1 MLSSFGAPLNVA
13 VAGSNGGI
21 GQALHSALAT
31 APNVAHA
38 FALSRAAGNGPEDV
52 YLDIEDE
59 ASIAA
64 AAGKLA
70 ERVQAIDLV
79 IVATGILH
87 DGTDMQPEKALRM
100 LDPAALERAFRVNA
114 TGPALVAKHFLP
126 LLPRDEKA
134 AFAALSA
141 RVGSIADNGLGGWY
155 AYRASKAALNMLIRN
170 MSIELARR
178 HPMALCVGLHPGTVD
193 TRLSAPFQRSA
204 SEGKLFTPAR
214 AAGHLLDVLDR
225 LGPADSGGVFAW
237 DGQRI
242 PE

>member
-64 AAGKLA
+64 AAQNLA

-79 IVATGILH
+79 VVATGILH

-126 LLPRDEKA
+126 LLPRDRKA

-141 RVGSIADNGLGGWY
+141 RVGSISDNGLGGWY
-155 AYRASKAALNMLIRN
+155 AYRASKSALNMLIRN

-178 HPMALCVGLHPGTVD
+178 HPMAMCVGLHPGTVD
-193 TRLSAPFQRSA
+193 TRLSAPFQRGVSG
-204 SEGKLFTPAR
+204 EKLFTPVR
-214 AAGHLLDVLDR
+214 AAGHLIDVLDR
-225 LGPADSGGVFAW
+225 LDAADTGGIFAW

>member
-64 AAGKLA
+64 AAQNLA

-79 IVATGILH
+79 VVATGILH

-100 LDPAALERAFRVNA
+100 LDPAAPVRPCRI
-114 TGPALVAKHFLP
+114 
-126 LLPRDEKA
+126 D
-134 AFAALSA
+134 
-141 RVGSIADNGLGGWY
+141 
-155 AYRASKAALNMLIRN
+155 
-170 MSIELARR
+170 LARCRAHRFWRRQSRR
-178 HPMALCVGLHPGTVD
+178 HSKRRDVAG
-193 TRLSAPFQRSA
+193 RNRS
-204 SEGKLFTPAR
+204 R
-214 AAGHLLDVLDR
+214 ANKAGMR
-225 LGPADSGGVFAW
+225 RQS
-237 DGQRI
+237 RR
-242 PE
+242 